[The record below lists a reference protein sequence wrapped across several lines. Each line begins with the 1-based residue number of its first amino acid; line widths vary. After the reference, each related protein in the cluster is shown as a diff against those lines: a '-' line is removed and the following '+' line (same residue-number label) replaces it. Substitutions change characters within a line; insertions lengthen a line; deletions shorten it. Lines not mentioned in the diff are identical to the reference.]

1 MSDTHAPLAA
11 ALERLGELTGRPG
24 RLPEVLDVTDLS
36 HRTGIPVGV
45 VVELLSG
52 GRAPEACLAQR
63 VRQRLDFIRETRRRP
78 DGKRYSLDELAR
90 IAGTS
95 RQWLSEW
102 RKSGMPG
109 LEHVDRLRR
118 FFGLPAGFFA
128 ADEPEAL
135 HEALQPVLQSLEA
148 EADPLLR
155 LRECGLVR
163 LAARAPQMNARQLAT
178 LADLVEMIITSGQ
191 GEGVGEPGE
200 GSGQSGENFAN
211 SGENFANS
219 GESFARSGESFG
231 ESKVAGRS

>member
-1 MSDTHAPLAA
+1 MSDAYA
-11 ALERLGELTGRPG
+11 ALAEVLDRLGELTGRPG
-24 RLPEVLDVTDLS
+24 RLPEALDVAGLS
-36 HRTGIPVGV
+36 YRTGIPVGT

-52 GRAPEACLAQR
+52 GRAAETCLAQR

-102 RKSGMPG
+102 RKSGMPS
-109 LEHVDRLRR
+109 LEHADRLRR
-118 FFGLPAGFFA
+118 FFGLPAGFFT

-135 HEALQPVLQSLEA
+135 HEALQPVVQSLEA

-155 LRECGLVR
+155 LRESGLIR

-178 LADLVEMIITSGQ
+178 LADLAEMIIASERAGD
-191 GEGVGEPGE
+191 
-200 GSGQSGENFAN
+200 
-211 SGENFANS
+211 
-219 GESFARSGESFG
+219 
-231 ESKVAGRS
+231 AGRA

>member
-1 MSDTHAPLAA
+1 MSDSYASLTEVLA
-11 ALERLGELTGRPG
+11 RLGELTGRPG
-24 RLPEVLDVTDLS
+24 RLPEVLDVSGLS
-36 HRTGIPVGV
+36 YRTGVAAGT
-45 VVELLSG
+45 VVELLRG
-52 GRAPEACLAQR
+52 GRVSEPCLAQR

-102 RKSGMPG
+102 RKSGMPS
-109 LEHVDRLRR
+109 LEHADRLRR
-118 FFGLPAGFFA
+118 FFGLPAGFFT

-155 LRECGLVR
+155 LRESGLVR

-178 LADLVEMIITSGQ
+178 LADLAEMIISSERVKDT
-191 GEGVGEPGE
+191 
-200 GSGQSGENFAN
+200 
-211 SGENFANS
+211 
-219 GESFARSGESFG
+219 
-231 ESKVAGRS
+231 GRA

>member
-1 MSDTHAPLAA
+1 MSDVYA
-11 ALERLGELTGRPG
+11 ALADVLDRLGELTGRPG
-24 RLPEVLDVTDLS
+24 RLPEALDVAGLS
-36 HRTGIPVGV
+36 YRTGIPVGV

-52 GRAPEACLAQR
+52 GRARETCLAHR

-102 RKSGMPG
+102 RKSGMPS
-109 LEHVDRLRR
+109 LEHADRLRR
-118 FFGLPAGFFA
+118 FFGLPAGFFT

-135 HEALQPVLQSLEA
+135 FEALQPVLQSLEA

-155 LRECGLVR
+155 LRESGLIR

-178 LADLVEMIITSGQ
+178 LADLAEMIIAS
-191 GEGVGEPGE
+191 E
-200 GSGQSGENFAN
+200 
-211 SGENFANS
+211 
-219 GESFARSGESFG
+219 
-231 ESKVAGRS
+231 KAGDTGRA

>member
-1 MSDTHAPLAA
+1 VSDAYAPLADV
-11 ALERLGELTGRPG
+11 LDRLGELTGRPG
-24 RLPEVLDVTDLS
+24 RLPEALDVAGLS

-52 GRAPEACLAQR
+52 GRAPEACLSQR
-63 VRQRLDFIRETRRRP
+63 VRQRLDFIRETRRRA

-109 LEHVDRLRR
+109 LEHTDRLRR
-118 FFGLPAGFFA
+118 FFGLPAGFFT
-128 ADEPEAL
+128 ADEQEAL
-135 HEALQPVLQSLEA
+135 YEALQPVLQSLEA

-155 LRECGLVR
+155 LRESGLVR

-178 LADLVEMIITSGQ
+178 LADLAEMIIAS
-191 GEGVGEPGE
+191 E
-200 GSGQSGENFAN
+200 
-211 SGENFANS
+211 
-219 GESFARSGESFG
+219 RSGERG
-231 ESKVAGRS
+231 AVREPADLRGAGRV

>member
-1 MSDTHAPLAA
+1 MSDAYAPLAEV
-11 ALERLGELTGRPG
+11 LDLLGELTGSPG
-24 RLPEVLDVTDLS
+24 RLPEVLDVSDLS

-45 VVELLSG
+45 VVALLSG
-52 GRAPEACLAQR
+52 GRAPEACLAER

-109 LEHVDRLRR
+109 LEHTDRLRR
-118 FFGLPAGFFA
+118 YFGLPAGFFT

-135 HEALQPVLQSLEA
+135 CEALKPVLQGLGA
-148 EADPLLR
+148 EADPLVR

-163 LAARAPQMNARQLAT
+163 LAARAPQMNPRQLTA
-178 LADLVEMIITSGQ
+178 LADLAEMIISA
-191 GEGVGEPGE
+191 E
-200 GSGQSGENFAN
+200 
-211 SGENFANS
+211 
-219 GESFARSGESFG
+219 R
-231 ESKVAGRS
+231 AGDAAGPAPRA

>member
-1 MSDTHAPLAA
+1 MSDAYASLADV
-11 ALERLGELTGRPG
+11 LDRLGELTGRPG
-24 RLPEVLDVTDLS
+24 RLPEALDVVGLS

-45 VVELLSG
+45 VVDLLSG
-52 GRAPEACLAQR
+52 GRAPETGLAER

-102 RKSGMPG
+102 RKSGMPS
-109 LEHVDRLRR
+109 LEHADRLRR
-118 FFGLPAGFFA
+118 FFGLPAGFFT

-155 LRECGLVR
+155 LRESGLVR

-178 LADLVEMIITSGQ
+178 LADLAEMIIAS
-191 GEGVGEPGE
+191 ERAED
-200 GSGQSGENFAN
+200 
-211 SGENFANS
+211 
-219 GESFARSGESFG
+219 
-231 ESKVAGRS
+231 AGRA

>member
-1 MSDTHAPLAA
+1 MSDAYASLAE
-11 ALERLGELTGRPG
+11 LLVRLGELTGRPG
-24 RLPEVLDVTDLS
+24 RLPEALDVADLS

-45 VVELLSG
+45 VVDLLGG

-109 LEHVDRLRR
+109 LEHTDRLRR
-118 FFGLPAGFFA
+118 HFGLPAGFFT

-135 HEALQPVLQSLEA
+135 YEALRPVAQRLQVQT
-148 EADPLLR
+148 DPLLR
-155 LRECGLVR
+155 LRESGLVR

-178 LADLVEMIITSGQ
+178 LADLAEMIIST
-191 GEGVGEPGE
+191 EPV
-200 GSGQSGENFAN
+200 
-211 SGENFANS
+211 
-219 GESFARSGESFG
+219 ES
-231 ESKVAGRS
+231 

>member
-1 MSDTHAPLAA
+1 MSDAYTSLAEVLA
-11 ALERLGELTGRPG
+11 RLGELTGRPG
-24 RLPEVLDVTDLS
+24 RLPEALDVADLS
-36 HRTGIPVGV
+36 HRTGIPVGI
-45 VVELLSG
+45 VVELLGG
-52 GRAPEACLAQR
+52 GRAPEDCLAQR

-109 LEHVDRLRR
+109 LEHTDRLRR
-118 FFGLPAGFFA
+118 FFGLPAGFFT

-135 HEALQPVLQSLEA
+135 HEALQPVLQGLEA

-155 LRECGLVR
+155 LRESGLVR

-178 LADLVEMIITSGQ
+178 LADLAEMIISS
-191 GEGVGEPGE
+191 ERAEE
-200 GSGQSGENFAN
+200 DI
-211 SGENFANS
+211 
-219 GESFARSGESFG
+219 R
-231 ESKVAGRS
+231 R